1 MDVCLTPE
9 ELRVLGCLLEKKMAT
24 PEYYPLSL
32 NALLN
37 ACNQKASRTPVVTY
51 DEPIVLQTL
60 EGLRRHH
67 LLWVNSSG
75 RVVKYKEALVERFD
89 LADDQA
95 AVLCIL
101 LLRGPQT
108 VGEIRGRTDRL
119 HAFDGLEAV
128 HNTLASLSE
137 PGFVEQC
144 ARQPGQKETRFCHR
158 LGPVADMSESESE
171 AASVQVMQ
179 PSQDEERFARLE
191 QEVATLTQELTALQQ
206 AFAQFK
212 QQFE

>member
-37 ACNQKASRTPVVTY
+37 ACNQKVNRTPVVTY

-60 EGLRRHH
+60 ERLRSHQ
-67 LLWVNSSG
+67 LLWINSSG

-128 HNTLASLSE
+128 HDTLATLSE
-137 PGFVEQC
+137 LELLEQC
-144 ARQPGQKETRFCHR
+144 ARQPGQREERFYHT
-158 LGPVADMSESESE
+158 LGPEMDTSGSE
-171 AASVQVMQ
+171 AASARVIQ
-179 PSQDEERFARLE
+179 PPADQQRIALLE
-191 QEVATLTQELTALQQ
+191 QEVATLTQDLTALQQ